1 MVTKPLGT
9 PEIMGLTT
17 DQSSIIHIY
26 SYSFLTFCYVFS
38 FRPLHEIFHLW
49 TLAGGDLEGELK
61 KCGLI
66 KAKPPIM
73 SLPMYVF

>member
-17 DQSSIIHIY
+17 DQSSMHSFY
-26 SYSFLTFCYVFS
+26 SYSFPTFFYVFS
-38 FRPLHEIFHLW
+38 FRPLHEVFHLW